1 MIDENNPQVAF
12 ALETVQQASH
22 MVRLVQREMVTAA
35 LTKGDRS
42 PVTVADFASQALVGK
57 LISQRFPAMPLVAE
71 ESAATLQAPAG
82 RETLSQVTA
91 FLQRVDPEATP
102 QQVCAWIDRGT
113 ADPAGS
119 FWTLDPIDG
128 TKGFLRGDQ
137 YAVALA
143 WVDQRQVQIGVLGCP
158 NLVDGQHPDPA
169 GSGSLIIAVRGQ
181 GAWTTSL
188 ENPTANWQALQ
199 VSSCS
204 TPSQARLL
212 RSFEAGHTNV
222 DQVDELSHRLG
233 TTAEAVRMDSQAKY
247 AILAAGAGE
256 LIVRLLSPDQPN
268 YREKIWDQAAGSI
281 IVEEAG
287 GQITDL
293 TAGRTLARNRGVL
306 ASNRLL
312 HTAALH
318 ALAAIGV

>member
-1 MIDENNPQVAF
+1 
-12 ALETVQQASH
+12 
-22 MVRLVQREMVTAA
+22 
-35 LTKGDRS
+35 
-42 PVTVADFASQALVGK
+42 
-57 LISQRFPAMPLVAE
+57 
-71 ESAATLQAPAG
+71 
-82 RETLSQVTA
+82 
-91 FLQRVDPEATP
+91 
-102 QQVCAWIDRGT
+102 
-113 ADPAGS
+113 
-119 FWTLDPIDG
+119 
-128 TKGFLRGDQ
+128 
-137 YAVALA
+137 
-143 WVDQRQVQIGVLGCP
+143 
-158 NLVDGQHPDPA
+158 
-169 GSGSLIIAVRGQ
+169 VRGQ

-293 TAGRTLARNRGVL
+293 NGTRLDFTAGRTLARNRGVL